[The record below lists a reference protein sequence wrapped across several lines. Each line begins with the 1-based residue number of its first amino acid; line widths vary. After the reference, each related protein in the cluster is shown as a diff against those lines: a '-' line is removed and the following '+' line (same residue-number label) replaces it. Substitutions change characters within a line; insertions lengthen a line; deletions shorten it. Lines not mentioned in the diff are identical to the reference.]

1 MARSSQTKMRV
12 VLSLHLPR
20 QQHQRFTKA
29 AKAAKCSLAEFIR
42 TATDARAD
50 SVLGVMADEAADV
63 AA

>member
-1 MARSSQTKMRV
+1 MARTSQTKMRV

-20 QQHQRFTKA
+20 QQHQRFKKA

-42 TATDARAD
+42 TSTDERAD
-50 SVLGVMADEAADV
+50 CVLGVVTEQAADV